1 MGKTFLSNCIAK
13 ELMDKEYSV
22 LYFSASKFF
31 SSLAKHAFDK
41 QDVDAQNMFELIY
54 NCDCLIIDDLGT
66 EYTNNFIASQ
76 FFTCINN
83 DCLTAV
89 LQLYQQ
95 TCHWTLWLIFIQ
107 NGPFPESQVIIS
119 C

>member
-54 NCDCLIIDDLGT
+54 NCDCLIIDDLNRIY
-66 EYTNNFIASQ
+66 EQ
-76 FFTCINN
+76 FYCIPV
-83 DCLTAV
+83 LHMHQRTTA
-89 LQLYQQ
+89 
-95 TCHWTLWLIFIQ
+95 
-107 NGPFPESQVIIS
+107 
-119 C
+119 